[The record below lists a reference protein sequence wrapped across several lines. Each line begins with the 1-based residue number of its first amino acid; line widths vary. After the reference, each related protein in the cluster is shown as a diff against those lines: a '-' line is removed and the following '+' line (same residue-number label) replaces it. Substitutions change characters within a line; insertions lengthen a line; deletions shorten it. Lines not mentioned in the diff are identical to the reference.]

1 MNYKNGKEILPYSLL
16 AQLQEYIQ
24 GEIIYIPKKEKAR
37 APWGTINGT
46 REIMI
51 QRNEAIFYQYKDG
64 VGIETLIRKYCLSE
78 DSIKKIITKER
89 KEEKNGF
96 K

>member
-16 AQLQEYIQ
+16 EQLQEYIQ

-37 APWGTINGT
+37 APWGTMNGT
-46 REIMI
+46 RELMM
-51 QRNEAIFYQYKDG
+51 QRNEEIFCKYNDG
-64 VGIETLIRKYCLSE
+64 VGIETLIQKYCLSE

-89 KEEKNGF
+89 KEEKNEF
-96 K
+96 